1 MTTSPP
7 PWLPL
12 PLPLPSPPGRTED
25 EPASGSGDQALDPAE
40 LAALHRGR
48 DAGEAAA
55 AWVRELAD
63 RQRDERHALAL
74 KHAAAGI
81 ERASHQE
88 VIPGGDGQLTEEL
101 RYSLGADVL
110 LGAAYTATLPD
121 LAPDERLPLVAVCAL
136 AAAMPS
142 CVLGD
147 LARELALLADELDA
161 ATAAGRA
168 ATAATGSAG

>member
-1 MTTSPP
+1 MTTPP
-7 PWLPL
+7 LSWLPL
-12 PLPLPSPPGRTED
+12 PLLSPADRAED
-25 EPASGSGDQALDPAE
+25 EPASESDDQALDPVQ

-55 AWVRELAD
+55 AWVRELAG
-63 RQRDERHALAL
+63 RQNDERHALAL
-74 KHAAAGI
+74 EHAAAGI

-88 VIPGGDGQLTEEL
+88 VIPGGDGQLAEEL
-101 RYSLGADVL
+101 RYALAADVL
-110 LGAAYTATLPD
+110 LGATHTGTMPD
-121 LAPDERLPLVAVCAL
+121 LAPGERMPLVAVCAL

-147 LARELALLADELDA
+147 LPRELTLLSDQLDA

-168 ATAATGSAG
+168 TTTATGCAG

>member
-1 MTTSPP
+1 MTTSPLS
-7 PWLPL
+7 W
-12 PLPLPSPPGRTED
+12 LPSPTDRAED
-25 EPASGSGDQALDPAE
+25 EPDSGPDDQALGPVQ

-55 AWVRELAD
+55 AWVRELAG
-63 RQRDERHALAL
+63 RQEDERHAPAL
-74 KHAAAGI
+74 EHAAAGI

-88 VIPGGDGQLTEEL
+88 VIPGGDGQLAEEL
-101 RYSLGADVL
+101 RYSLAADVL
-110 LGAAYTATLPD
+110 LGAPHTGSLPD
-121 LAPDERLPLVAVCAL
+121 LAPGERLPLVAVCAL

-147 LARELALLADELDA
+147 LPRELTLLADELDA

-168 ATAATGSAG
+168 ATTATGCAG